1 MSSDKLIIGLTGGI
15 GSGKSA
21 VAELFASLGVAIID
35 ADIASRKVVE
45 PGQPALKALLEHFGE
60 DILLSTKSEPMLDRQ
75 KLRAII
81 FSDPEQ
87 RQWLNN
93 LLHPLIRDW
102 MDKEIAQATSPYVI
116 KVIPLLIE
124 SELKQQV
131 DRILVVDVD
140 EKTQIS
146 RVAARDNSTLDEVK
160 KIIQSQ
166 ASRLDRLAAA
176 DDVISN
182 DSSLDALENAVKK
195 MHNQYLALVVA
206 R

>member
-21 VAELFASLGVAIID
+21 VAELFAKLGIAIID

-45 PGQPALKALLEHFGE
+45 PGQPALKTLLEHFGA

-81 FSDPEQ
+81 FSDPKQ

-140 EKTQIS
+140 EQTQIS
-146 RVAARDNSTLDEVK
+146 RVATRDNSTLDEVK

-195 MHNQYLALVVA
+195 MHNQYLALAAA